1 MAQAKRE
8 GDCGEPSAAAPVW
21 VEPMQTQMNPTTALE
36 LNARA
41 DAPAQSGRRATVA
54 RWLVAG
60 AMLGAVALS
69 SGCVAVVAGAGAGAA
84 VAYVRGDLDATVMGG
99 FEKAVRAANGAIL
112 DLKFAKV
119 SERKDALQAI
129 IIARNAA
136 DKKIEIRVDQLGE
149 KDSRVKIRVGV
160 FGDEALSVAILDKIK
175 ANL

>member
-1 MAQAKRE
+1 MHTQINRKTDLKSNLPA
-8 GDCGEPSAAAPVW
+8 DAAA
-21 VEPMQTQMNPTTALE
+21 
-36 LNARA
+36 
-41 DAPAQSGRRATVA
+41 QSRGRTRWAG
-54 RWLVAG
+54 WLVAG
-60 AMLGAVALS
+60 ALLGAVALS

-84 VAYVRGDLDATVMGG
+84 VAYVRGDLDATVKGG
-99 FEKAVRAANGAIL
+99 FEQAVRAANGAIV

-136 DKKIEIRVDQLGE
+136 DKKIEIRVDQSGE

-160 FGDEALSVAILDKIK
+160 FGDEALSIAILDKIK